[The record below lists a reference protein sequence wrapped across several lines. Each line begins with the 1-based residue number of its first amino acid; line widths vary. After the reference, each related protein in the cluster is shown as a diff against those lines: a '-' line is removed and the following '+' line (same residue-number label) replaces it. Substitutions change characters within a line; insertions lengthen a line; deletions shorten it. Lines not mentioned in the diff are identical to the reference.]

1 MGAFGCMHPVH
12 VETFR
17 VIFHSRSGVERKIA
31 FWLMDFLE
39 KRRASRIRCFDAF
52 WYCTLGLDG
61 YSGVIK
67 QGPSHLGG
75 AAERES
81 EVCFLNAPVFFT
93 AVVARAA

>member
-1 MGAFGCMHPVH
+1 MHPVH

-17 VIFHSRSGVERKIA
+17 VIFHSRSRVEWKIA
-31 FWLMDFLE
+31 FWIVDFLE
-39 KRRASRIRCFDAF
+39 KRRASRIRRFGAF

-67 QGPSHLGG
+67 KGSSHLGG

-81 EVCFLNAPVFFT
+81 EVRFLNASVFFT
-93 AVVARAA
+93 AVVALAA